1 MAIDRDKVLQAA
13 QKFVEKKKYDK
24 AVIEYQKL
32 IQADPTDARTLLK
45 IGDLQSKTGAHEA
58 AIGTYETVGKLY
70 AAQGFALKAIAVYK
84 QITEII
90 AKHVPK
96 LEDRYSHITPKL
108 ADLYQQLGLA
118 SDALATLDEVASR
131 LQKQGKEVEAN
142 RVLRKIVE
150 LDGGNPLPHLRLAEA
165 LSRAQD
171 IDGAFDEFKIAAE
184 QLSQLGRRD
193 DALKVLERLLH
204 HKADPA
210 QARIAAELYLERN
223 QQNDGMQALAKL
235 QICFQ
240 ANPRDLDT
248 LGLLARAFNAIG
260 QAAKG
265 IEVQKEMARVARD
278 SGRVELFQEICERL
292 AKLAPNDDGVKKL
305 LAQAL
310 PSSEARIPAAQR
322 GIDTPPPPPR
332 KPPPPPGRAAAPVVD
347 EPEEEVEELGDDA
360 LLDDNDAEVA
370 EDAADDD
377 HEEMTTAAGGTD
389 AYESESKVPVQT
401 GPTQISSDLPPGV
414 RDHRPLLSDIEVWRA
429 HGQHDKAVRA
439 LRIGI
444 QSDPASFELREV
456 LRDVLLESERVTEAV
471 DEMLAIAELY
481 VDSLD
486 GDSAARTLQ
495 DVLAFD
501 RSNRRALDMLS
512 ELGYEVVDESE
523 GQEAVA
529 LDDPFGGEAPLPSYD
544 LEEPEPL
551 SLRGSNSPSR
561 PAIRRSSMPPALT
574 DAQEDAEQA
583 PPTIL
588 RPSQSPATE
597 SEAAQPPMDLED
609 ALEESEFFA
618 SRGLYEDARAILS
631 EQLTRHPKN
640 PLIRERLEELAD
652 QEALHNEQLARSKP
666 TAEERALEI
675 SSSLETLSASDAW
688 AQADGQKFT
697 SPDQEVDVE
706 EVFAKFKE
714 GVAAQISVDDSQ
726 AHYDLGVAY
735 KEMMLV
741 DDAIREFETAARDP
755 NRECISF
762 SMIGMIHLERGH
774 HDDAIAAFTRALD
787 AQQKDPEQEAALSY
801 ELGGVYEGIHMRR
814 EALAAYQR
822 ASTINPNYRDVAQ
835 KIRLLSKGESKA
847 PQKSADD
854 EFDKAFD
861 DLLSGG
867 KS

>member
-45 IGDLQSKTGAHEA
+45 IGDLQSKMGAHEA
-58 AIGTYETVGKLY
+58 AISTYETVGKLY

-108 ADLYQQLGLA
+108 ADLYQQLGLT
-118 SDALATLDEVASR
+118 SDALATLDEVATR

-171 IDGAFDEFKIAAE
+171 IDGAFAEFQVAAE

-204 HKADPA
+204 HKADPT

-248 LGLLARAFNAIG
+248 LGLLSRAFSAIG

-278 SGRVELFQEICERL
+278 SGRVELFQELCEKL
-292 AKLAPNDDGVKKL
+292 SKLAPNDDGVKKL

-310 PSSEARIPAAQR
+310 PSSEARMPAAQKAAEP
-322 GIDTPPPPPR
+322 PPPPPR
-332 KPPPPPGRAAAPVVD
+332 KPPPPPARAAAVE
-347 EPEEEVEELGDDA
+347 EPEEEVEELDDDA
-360 LLDDNDAEVA
+360 LL
-370 EDAADDD
+370 EDEN
-377 HEEMTTAAGGTD
+377 EEMTTAAGGTD
-389 AYESESKVPVQT
+389 AYESESRLPAQT
-401 GPTQISSDLPPGV
+401 GPTQVASDPPAGPL
-414 RDHRPLLSDIEVWRA
+414 DHRPLLSDIEVWRA
-429 HGQHDKAVRA
+429 HGQTDKAVRA

-444 QSDPASFELREV
+444 QSDPTSFELREV
-456 LRDVLLESERVTEAV
+456 LRDVLLEAERVTEAV
-471 DEMLAIAELY
+471 EEMLAIAELY
-481 VDSLD
+481 VDALD

-501 RSNRRALDMLS
+501 RSNKRALEMLS
-512 ELGYEVVDESE
+512 ELGYEVVDENE
-523 GQEAVA
+523 GQEAAA

-544 LEEPEPL
+544 LDEPEPL

-574 DAQEDAEQA
+574 DEAAYEAEEA

-588 RPSQSPATE
+588 RTSDAPATA
-597 SEAAQPPMDLED
+597 EASPPMELED

-618 SRGLYEDARAILS
+618 SRGLYEDARNILN
-631 EQLTRHPKN
+631 EQLTRHPKH
-640 PLIRERLEELAD
+640 PLLRERLEELAD
-652 QEALHNEQLARSKP
+652 QEALHNEQVARTKP
-666 TAEERALEI
+666 TPEERALEI

-688 AQADGQKFT
+688 AQTDGQKFT

-762 SMIGMIHLERGH
+762 SMIGMIHLERG
-774 HDDAIAAFTRALD
+774 DADNAIAAFTRALD
-787 AQQKDPEQEAALSY
+787 APLKDPEQEAALGY
-801 ELGGVYEGIHMRR
+801 ELGGVYEGMHMRR
-814 EALAAYQR
+814 EALIAYQR
-822 ASTINPNYRDVAQ
+822 TSSINPNYRDVAQ
-835 KIRLLSKGESKA
+835 KIRALSKGESKI
-847 PQKSADD
+847 PQKSGDD
-854 EFDKAFD
+854 EFDRAFD

-867 KS
+867 GKN